1 MLDNLHNKG
10 IKDLSQL
17 LSDKTISSVE
27 LVTYFFDRIGKYESQ
42 IHSFIS
48 MDKDY
53 AIDKAIQADKLIHS
67 KESNIL
73 TGIPYMVKDNISTK
87 HFETT
92 AGSKIL
98 DGFSSNYDATVV
110 KNLNEHGAILI
121 GKGNLD
127 EFAMGSSTENS
138 AFGATKN
145 PWDLSRVPGGSSGGP
160 AAAVSAGFSVFSLG
174 SDTGGSIRQ
183 PASLCGVTG
192 LKPSYGAV
200 SRYGLIA
207 FGSSLDQ
214 IGPFTRNAE
223 DSKLILDVISG
234 KDEYD
239 STSRGLSLEIIDDEI
254 NILKGLKIGLP
265 KEYFSEYLDGKV
277 KDSVMDFVSFLSDQG
292 AVIEEVSLP
301 HTDYALSVYY
311 ILAPSE
317 ASSNL
322 SRYDGV
328 KYGYSENEVDNMWER
343 IEKSRSN
350 GFGLEVKRRIML
362 GTYSLSSGYYDEY
375 YGKAE
380 QARQIIKS
388 ELNDI
393 FTKVD
398 ILVTPTSPSTAFKLG
413 EKLNDPMEMYANDI
427 MTIPANIAGI
437 PAISIPSSQVNGLPV
452 GSQLVGP
459 YMGDAKL
466 LAIANHIQQLTDWH
480 LSNPKLS

>member
-10 IKDLSQL
+10 IKELSQL

-67 KESNIL
+67 KESNML

-87 HFETT
+87 HFKTT

-183 PASLCGVTG
+183 PASLCGITG

-223 DSKLILDVISG
+223 DSKLILDIISG

-239 STSRGLSLEIIDDEI
+239 STSRGLSLEIIDDET
-254 NILKGLKIGLP
+254 NILNGLKVGLP
-265 KEYFSEYLDGKV
+265 KEYFSEYLDEKV

-292 AVIEEVSLP
+292 AVIEEISLP